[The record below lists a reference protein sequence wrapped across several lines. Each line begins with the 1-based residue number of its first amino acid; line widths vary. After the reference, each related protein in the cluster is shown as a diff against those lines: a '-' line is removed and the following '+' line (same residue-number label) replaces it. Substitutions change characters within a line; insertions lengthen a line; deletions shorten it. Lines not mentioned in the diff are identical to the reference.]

1 MLASVEHHAKFL
13 CSCARLSSL
22 ELFRRMSWKRKKKYS
37 YWRHRWT
44 PRRAGIEHTLSFPA
58 SQGNYACYSCSQG
71 TAELHDLHFHQQV
84 STDHTNLDNCK
95 AAIFSHT
102 DQPQFFWNNFSNRL
116 ESSTI
121 FLYKKQEG
129 SFLPVF
135 TMHLFLTIVKKILLS
150 NSPLYLNT
158 SVFLWGEM
166 VHCTFLFCN
175 F

>member
-1 MLASVEHHAKFL
+1 MLNFCVAVQDFLVLSYLEECLGKERKNTATGDTGGHPGELVLSTHSLFQHLRAIMHVTAVPKAQLSCMTCTSISKFQQ
-13 CSCARLSSL
+13 
-22 ELFRRMSWKRKKKYS
+22 
-37 YWRHRWT
+37 
-44 PRRAGIEHTLSFPA
+44 ITLTVKQPFFP
-58 SQGNYACYSCSQG
+58 
-71 TAELHDLHFHQQV
+71 
-84 STDHTNLDNCK
+84 
-95 AAIFSHT
+95 HT

-135 TMHLFLTIVKKILLS
+135 TMHLFLTIVKKILLF